1 MDFWSLAVADAY
13 RAANSGNI
21 VNATVIFFAEQGAW
35 IAAEGRV
42 TARAAHLP
50 NELPSLILEGVL
62 EHPIPTNPGHFTGPI
77 TLTIEAPTGLTQ
89 DAFVQVTLTLGG
101 QETTMTL
108 RQGIDA
114 YALRSFAEST
124 SGMVVADAKGGTNN
138 SVTIR
143 LWWAPYLLPT
153 AGWLETV
160 LGKQ

>member
-21 VNATVIFFAEQGAW
+21 VNAAVIFVAGLGGW
-35 IAAEGRV
+35 NAAEGRV

-50 NELPSLILEGVL
+50 QELPSLILEGVL
-62 EHPIPTNPGHFTGPI
+62 EHPVPTIPGHFTGPI

-101 QETTMTL
+101 QETTTTL

-114 YALRSFAEST
+114 NTLRSFAEST
-124 SGMVVADAKGGTNN
+124 SVVMVADDANN
-138 SVTIR
+138 TVNIR